1 MRIHFIAIG
10 GSAMHN
16 LALTLHDLGHEVTGS
31 DDEIYEPSRSR
42 LLKESLLPEQ
52 YGWYIDKIEPNI
64 NAIILGMHARIDNPE
79 LIQAKELGLR
89 IYSYPEFIA
98 EQSTYKTRVVVAGSH
113 GKTTTTSI
121 IMHALSHAG
130 IDYDYLVGAQ
140 LEGFDRMVKLSDAG
154 IIILEGDEYLSSPLD
169 RRPKMMH
176 YDPDIAIITG
186 IAWDHI
192 NVFPTM
198 ENYVDQFRQFV
209 VNMKLGSTLYYYQKD
224 DFLQSLIEEGNH
236 NCDAISYTQ
245 IEVDINKCIS
255 IENIEY
261 KINLI
266 GNHNLQNIKSAE
278 LVCSQLGVDAS
289 EFYCALQTFSG
300 ADKRLQVL
308 RKGREGKGNIYL
320 DYAHAPSKVIAT
332 TQAIKDWYPD
342 APLVAVFELH
352 TYSSLNKDFIPQYK
366 GALASA
372 DRAVVFF
379 SEHALKMKKMP
390 ELENLFVKDSFDH
403 PNLTVFSNRED
414 LEKFLMNEN
423 IENINLLLMT
433 SGNFDKL
440 PIKSI
445 LSIED
450 VNETK

>member
-16 LALTLHDLGHEVTGS
+16 LALALHDSGHVVTGS

-42 LLKESLLPEQ
+42 LQQEGLLPDQ
-52 YGWYIDKIEPNI
+52 FGWYTDKIEPNI
-64 NAIILGMHARIDNPE
+64 DAIILGMHARVDNPE
-79 LIQAKELGLR
+79 LFRAKKLGLK

-98 EQSTYKTRVVVAGSH
+98 EQCTEKTRVVVAGSH

-121 IMHALSHAG
+121 IMHALSNAG

-154 IIILEGDEYLSSPLD
+154 IIILEGDEYLSSPID

-192 NVFPTM
+192 NVFPSI

-209 VNMKLGSTLYYYQKD
+209 VGMKDGSTLYFYEND
-224 DFLQSLIEEGNH
+224 DFMNDIIGESGH
-236 NCDAISYTQ
+236 ACDTIGYNQ
-245 IEVDINKCIS
+245 IEVDEDKCVK
-255 IENIEY
+255 IEDVKYQI
-261 KINLI
+261 KLI

-278 LVCSQLGVDAS
+278 LVCTQLGISKTD
-289 EFYCALQTFSG
+289 FYSALQTFSG
-300 ADKRLQVL
+300 ANKRLQVL
-308 RKGREGKGNIYL
+308 RDGSNGKGNVYL
-320 DYAHAPSKVIAT
+320 DFAHAPSKVTAT
-332 TQAIKDWYPD
+332 TQAMKDWYPD

-352 TYSSLNKDFIPQYK
+352 TYSSLNKEFIPQYA
-366 GALASA
+366 GALAAA
-372 DRAVVFF
+372 DKAAVFF

-390 ELENLFVKDSFDH
+390 HLEDEFVKKAFDH
-403 PNLTVFSNRED
+403 PNLAVFSD
-414 LEKFLMNEN
+414 KDKLEEFLKNQN
-423 IENINLLLMT
+423 IEEANLLLMT

-440 PIKSI
+440 PVKTI
-445 LSIED
+445 LEI
-450 VNETK
+450 